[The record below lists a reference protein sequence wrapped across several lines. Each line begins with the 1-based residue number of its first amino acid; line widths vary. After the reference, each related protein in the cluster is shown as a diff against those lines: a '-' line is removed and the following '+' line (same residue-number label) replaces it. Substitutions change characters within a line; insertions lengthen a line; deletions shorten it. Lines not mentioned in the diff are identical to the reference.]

1 MLLAVWVSRELHV
14 KNWAWPLVF
23 LAAVCMACYQPLFF
37 TAVKE
42 TGIAVGTVIAIG
54 SAPIIA
60 GPSNGRI
67 EETPAKLLVDCDCAG
82 FSGLLASVFRQFQ
95 CSD

>member
-1 MLLAVWVSRELHV
+1 MLLAVWISRELHV
-14 KNWAWPLVF
+14 KNWSWPLVF

-60 GPSNGRI
+60 GALNG
-67 EETPAKLLVDCDCAG
+67 LY
-82 FSGLLASVFRQFQ
+82 
-95 CSD
+95 

>member
-1 MLLAVWVSRELHV
+1 MSLAVWISRKLHV
-14 KNWAWPLVF
+14 KNWSS
-23 LAAVCMACYQPLFF
+23 AAVCMACYQPLFF

-60 GPSNGRI
+60 GSMEWAVLKNAR
-67 EETPAKLLVDCDCAG
+67 ETLGGSRLYW
-82 FSGLLASVFRQFQ
+82 L
-95 CSD
+95 